1 MGETAWLE
9 LRLDRAG
16 LDDEAVDELTR
27 SLRRSIE
34 EADLAGAKV
43 DRVAADLPAGARGDA
58 FTLGALAL
66 AVAPVFVEQVLQLI
80 RDWSARP
87 GAKPVKVAVRV
98 GDREIS
104 AEYDASRMTAEE
116 VRAVADE
123 LRAALKA

>member
-1 MGETAWLE
+1 MTALWQ
-9 LRLDRAG
+9 A
-16 LDDEAVDELTR
+16 
-27 SLRRSIE
+27 
-34 EADLAGAKV
+34 
-43 DRVAADLPAGARGDA
+43 
-58 FTLGALAL
+58 
-66 AVAPVFVEQVLQLI
+66 LQLV

>member
-1 MGETAWLE
+1 MGETARLE

-34 EADLAGAKV
+34 EADLAGARV
-43 DRVAADLPAGARGDA
+43 ERVTADRPTGAKGDA

-66 AVAPVFVEQVLQLI
+66 AVAPVLVEQVIQPI

-98 GDREIS
+98 GDREVS
-104 AEYDASRMTAEE
+104 AEYDASLMTVEE
-116 VRAVADE
+116 IRAVVDK
-123 LRAALKA
+123 LRAAVKG